1 MDSEKIYRDIPIPP
15 RTAGREHVDTDA
27 SPSRAGQSV
36 RREISFDR
44 PQTGTDRFRIDF
56 EPPRREQEEIP
67 ARIRELKRMTEPQ
80 DGFYRPRAEAFYEQ
94 AIFMKDYEDHYEF
107 GGPFFHYYPTYQD
120 MNTREMRGY
129 FSWRT
134 AFRQGRCDPAP
145 LSFLFVY
152 VYEIINGIGF
162 DEPEEGFQILQT
174 LKEAYGQKEP
184 SLLRYL
190 SAWMQDY
197 VVYWNLDDRYLDE
210 CFAEE
215 KELDQ
220 KLFVLENYREQ
231 PEEEV
236 FQAFCAL
243 SSHRAE
249 RSPVLKKA
257 PDDFASAAARVYAAI
272 SDYSEKHHHGSLVE
286 RGVGR
291 RDTRPFKMFHA
302 SVFFDSKKYDSLIR
316 VIDPVRR
323 YECRDGRWSCTCYEA
338 DPAKPKSALFGEILQ
353 ETDRV
358 LREML
363 DIKPALTEK
372 MYRAAFKK
380 IIAQTIREY
389 LKEKEEAKKPVI
401 HIDRSMLSGIRRDAE
416 ETRDWLLTEE
426 ESGETLRLPERENDF
441 ESIPGFE
448 RDETEFLHLLLD
460 GKDIQEFVR
469 ERHLMLSV
477 LVDSVNEK
485 LYDAIGDTVLEMNG
499 DEPEILPDYLEDLKD
514 LMGQ

>member
-15 RTAGREHVDTDA
+15 RKDSREHVDTDA
-27 SPSRAGQSV
+27 SPSRGGQSV

-44 PQTGTDRFRIDF
+44 PQTGTGRFRIDF

-107 GGPFFHYYPTYQD
+107 SGPFFHYYPTYQD

-215 KELDQ
+215 KELD
-220 KLFVLENYREQ
+220 
-231 PEEEV
+231 
-236 FQAFCAL
+236 
-243 SSHRAE
+243 
-249 RSPVLKKA
+249 
-257 PDDFASAAARVYAAI
+257 
-272 SDYSEKHHHGSLVE
+272 
-286 RGVGR
+286 
-291 RDTRPFKMFHA
+291 
-302 SVFFDSKKYDSLIR
+302 
-316 VIDPVRR
+316 
-323 YECRDGRWSCTCYEA
+323 
-338 DPAKPKSALFGEILQ
+338 
-353 ETDRV
+353 
-358 LREML
+358 
-363 DIKPALTEK
+363 
-372 MYRAAFKK
+372 
-380 IIAQTIREY
+380 
-389 LKEKEEAKKPVI
+389 
-401 HIDRSMLSGIRRDAE
+401 
-416 ETRDWLLTEE
+416 
-426 ESGETLRLPERENDF
+426 
-441 ESIPGFE
+441 
-448 RDETEFLHLLLD
+448 
-460 GKDIQEFVR
+460 
-469 ERHLMLSV
+469 
-477 LVDSVNEK
+477 
-485 LYDAIGDTVLEMNG
+485 
-499 DEPEILPDYLEDLKD
+499 
-514 LMGQ
+514 